1 MTCGQY
7 RQLRREREGEND
19 ACRAAEKRAETPF
32 EVTEPA
38 AEDAIAYCREIDR
51 VGKAG

>member
-1 MTCGQY
+1 MQS
-7 RQLRREREGEND
+7 
-19 ACRAAEKRAETPF
+19 RAETPF

-51 VGKAG
+51 EGKSGLRVSSCGSEE